1 MEVSMKKLLMTITL
15 TLVSFLGASMA
26 RAADWQDGIH
36 AAIQNNN
43 FNQINIIAA
52 SHPEA
57 QGAIALYLLEQ
68 SQTYKNNPELE
79 VKIFKAATPFV
90 GRLPAADVAAADE
103 IIAGMLT
110 LAADKNF
117 QQRNPQEASAIFLNA
132 LVMSSQPNVVA
143 NDPTL
148 HSEVL
153 EAADDFVK
161 ENPADADKKLLEEVS
176 LAEAG
181 GAPSVTPNGTLN
193 PSHD

>member
-1 MEVSMKKLLMTITL
+1 MKKLLMTITL